1 MDIITLSIGII
12 VVIVGLRIFL
22 TRSRALKLLYV
33 CCLNFCI
40 AALIVLYI
48 KSPMGAIAAIV
59 YFICSTVSSNAIAHT
74 IGEMKKL
81 EKISK

>member
-1 MDIITLSIGII
+1 MDTITLLIGII
-12 VVIVGLRIFL
+12 TVVVGLRIFL

-40 AALIVLYI
+40 ASLIVLYI
-48 KSPMGAIAAIV
+48 KSPMGALAAIV
-59 YFICSTVSSNAIAHT
+59 YFIGSTVSSNALAHT
-74 IGEMKKL
+74 IGEIKKL